1 MKISIPKPCSE
12 DWSQMT
18 ASEKGR
24 FCASCQ
30 TQVISF
36 VGMQAKEIKDI
47 LEQETGS
54 SCGRFSTHQL
64 EAFNAAYQELPSPS
78 SLRNWTMAAVL
89 TGVSVLPIFAQ
100 DSSPA
105 LAVPLLNTSI
115 SYYHYQTETTEIISA
130 SDTVVLVGQV
140 IGLDNN
146 EALPFAQV
154 IVTGTK
160 IGATTDLDGKFMLK
174 VPKSKEAI
182 TLAKMSRE
190 LFNTDWIKLEVIGD
204 DYNLQPDPIEL
215 LTASEAL
222 IKEGKNDKA
231 EEILDLSIDKMPVK
245 RYGHF
250 GLVLGYPDAY
260 YQIGKKEKARNV
272 ANTLVDIL

>member
-30 TQVISF
+30 TQVVSF

-78 SLRNWTMAAVL
+78 ILRNWTMAAVL
-89 TGVSVLPIFAQ
+89 AGVSVLPSFAQ
-100 DSSPA
+100 DNSPS
-105 LAVPLLNTSI
+105 LAASLFNTNI
-115 SYYHYQTETTEIISA
+115 SYNYYQTETTEIIPA
-130 SDTVVLVGQV
+130 SDTVVLAGQV

-154 IVTGTK
+154 IVAGTK
-160 IGATTDLDGKFMLK
+160 IGATTNLDGKFMLK

-182 TLAKMSRE
+182 TLEVHYIGYTSISHAVVPDSTQ
-190 LFNTDWIKLEVIGD
+190 TD
-204 DYNLQPDPIEL
+204 
-215 LTASEAL
+215 
-222 IKEGKNDKA
+222 
-231 EEILDLSIDKMPVK
+231 
-245 RYGHF
+245 
-250 GLVLGYPDAY
+250 LVLNLHQDHMIMGM
-260 YQIGKKEKARNV
+260 IGGVIIVSKKEQNANKRAHKKALREERKRER
-272 ANTLVDIL
+272 ADRGK